1 MNKIGFW
8 KVNEPYGEFSN
19 WYMSNFKIF
28 NIDFI
33 SSEQAL
39 MYCKALYF
47 GDKETA
53 SKILEETNNKNI
65 KDLGRQVKNYED
77 LEWSVMRYPIMSLI
91 LYHKFSQNK
100 DLKELLL
107 NTKDALIYEA
117 SPLDNIWG
125 IGSTDVNDIKGQN
138 LLGKA
143 LMETREK
150 LRTNEKGAIDR

>member
-19 WYMSNFKIF
+19 WYMSNFKFF
-28 NIDFI
+28 NIKFI

-47 GDKETA
+47 GDKEIA

-65 KDLGRQVKNYED
+65 KDLGRQVKNYKD
-77 LEWSVMRYPIMSLI
+77 LEWSAVRYPIMSLI

-107 NTKDALIYEA
+107 STKDALIYEA
-117 SPLDNIWG
+117 SPLDSIWG
-125 IGSTDVNDIKGQN
+125 IGSTNVNDIKGQN

-150 LRTNEKGAIDR
+150 LYNGNTI

>member
-1 MNKIGFW
+1 MDKIGFW

-19 WYMSNFKIF
+19 WYMSNFKIA
-28 NIDFI
+28 NIKFI

-47 GDKETA
+47 RDKETA

-65 KDLGRQVKNYED
+65 KVLGRQVKNYKD
-77 LEWSVMRYPIMSLI
+77 LEWSVVRYPIMSVI
-91 LYHKFSQNK
+91 LYHKFSQNES
-100 DLKELLL
+100 LKELLL
-107 NTKDALIYEA
+107 STKDALLYEA

-125 IGSTDVNDIKGQN
+125 IGSTDINDIKGQN

-150 LRTNEKGAIDR
+150 LYNGNSI

>member
-1 MNKIGFW
+1 MDKIGFW

-19 WYMSNFKIF
+19 WYMSNFKIAT
-28 NIDFI
+28 IKFI

-53 SKILEETNNKNI
+53 SKILEETDNRNI
-65 KDLGRQVKNYED
+65 KQLGRQVKNYND
-77 LEWSVMRYPIMSLI
+77 LEWSAVRYPIMSVI

-107 NTKDALIYEA
+107 NTKDALLYEA

-143 LMETREK
+143 LMEVRKK
-150 LRTNEKGAIDR
+150 LL

>member
-1 MNKIGFW
+1 
-8 KVNEPYGEFSN
+8 
-19 WYMSNFKIF
+19 
-28 NIDFI
+28 
-33 SSEQAL
+33 
-39 MYCKALYF
+39 
-47 GDKETA
+47 
-53 SKILEETNNKNI
+53 
-65 KDLGRQVKNYED
+65 
-77 LEWSVMRYPIMSLI
+77 MSLI

-107 NTKDALIYEA
+107 STKDALIYEA

>member
-19 WYMSNFKIF
+19 WYMSNFKLF
-28 NIDFI
+28 NIKFI

-47 GDKETA
+47 GDKEIA

-65 KDLGRQVKNYED
+65 KDLGRQVKNYKD
-77 LEWSVMRYPIMSLI
+77 LEWSAVRYPIMSLI

-107 NTKDALIYEA
+107 STKDALIYEA

-125 IGSTDVNDIKGQN
+125 IGSTDVNNIKGQN

-150 LRTNEKGAIDR
+150 FYNGNTI

>member
-19 WYMSNFKIF
+19 WYMSNFRLF
-28 NIDFI
+28 NIKFI

-47 GDKETA
+47 GDTEIT

-77 LEWSVMRYPIMSLI
+77 LEWSAVRYPIMSLI

-107 NTKDALIYEA
+107 STKDALIYEA

-150 LRTNEKGAIDR
+150 LYNENTI

>member
-1 MNKIGFW
+1 MDKIGFW

-19 WYMSNFKIF
+19 WYRSNFKLF
-28 NIDFI
+28 NIKFI

-47 GDKETA
+47 GDKEIA

-65 KDLGRQVKNYED
+65 KDLGRQVKNYKD
-77 LEWSVMRYPIMSLI
+77 LEWSAVRYPIMSLI

-107 NTKDALIYEA
+107 STKDALIYEA

-143 LMETREK
+143 LMEVREK
-150 LRTNEKGAIDR
+150 LKI